1 MKNRR
6 KNAKN
11 AAAAVKNP
19 CNHDARIYIIQL
31 EILYN
36 ALSIHLAKLKEE
48 YSCLKTIRTAREARI
63 DPTLPVN
70 ERLRLFA
77 AAIGDPHRFRVGD
90 TEVEVLFDDS
100 APSLQACLTGMCRQ
114 LQ

>member
-1 MKNRR
+1 M
-6 KNAKN
+6 
-11 AAAAVKNP
+11 
-19 CNHDARIYIIQL
+19 
-31 EILYN
+31 
-36 ALSIHLAKLKEE
+36 LK
-48 YSCLKTIRTAREARI
+48 STPTCPLPDIREARI

-77 AAIGDPHRFRVGD
+77 AAIGDPHRFRVG
-90 TEVEVLFDDS
+90 VLFDDS

>member
-1 MKNRR
+1 MLKSTL
-6 KNAKN
+6 
-11 AAAAVKNP
+11 P
-19 CNHDARIYIIQL
+19 CPLPDI
-31 EILYN
+31 
-36 ALSIHLAKLKEE
+36 
-48 YSCLKTIRTAREARI
+48 REARI

-90 TEVEVLFDDS
+90 TAVEVLFDDG
-100 APSLQACLTGMCRQ
+100 APSLQSCLTNLCKR

>member
-1 MKNRR
+1 MGHKKTLPQGR
-6 KNAKN
+6 
-11 AAAAVKNP
+11 
-19 CNHDARIYIIQL
+19 
-31 EILYN
+31 
-36 ALSIHLAKLKEE
+36 SLAGAEGPLPD
-48 YSCLKTIRTAREARI
+48 IREARI

-100 APSLQACLTGMCRQ
+100 APSLQACLSGMCRQ

>member
-1 MKNRR
+1 MPKN
-6 KNAKN
+6 
-11 AAAAVKNP
+11 NP
-19 CNHDARIYIIQL
+19 NCPLPDI
-31 EILYN
+31 
-36 ALSIHLAKLKEE
+36 
-48 YSCLKTIRTAREARI
+48 REARI

-77 AAIGDPHRFRVGD
+77 SSVSDPHRFRVGD

>member
-1 MKNRR
+1 MPKN
-6 KNAKN
+6 NTTC
-11 AAAAVKNP
+11 P
-19 CNHDARIYIIQL
+19 LPYI
-31 EILYN
+31 
-36 ALSIHLAKLKEE
+36 
-48 YSCLKTIRTAREARI
+48 REARI

-90 TEVEVLFDDS
+90 TEVDVLFDDS
-100 APSLQACLTGMCRQ
+100 APSLQACLTSMCRQ